1 MGTADAMTTPRPG
14 GPKPQIRDG
23 YYADWRGDEYE
34 CSPDGADVRLYRS
47 DPAEGFIEIR
57 PGRFVRVLQ
66 ADQVAN
72 FCYIR
77 TTCKWHGEP
86 FIVLGEADGWL
97 RVEYT
102 GGKAPVAQALG
113 LEEFDYG
120 VYQGWAPLTE
130 VEDLIEHRI

>member
-1 MGTADAMTTPRPG
+1 MT
-14 GPKPQIRDG
+14 IRDG

-34 CSPDGADVRLYRS
+34 VSPAGADMRLYTTEA
-47 DPAEGFIEIR
+47 AEGFHQVR
-57 PGRFVRVLQ
+57 PGRYVRVLQ

-77 TTCKWHGEP
+77 TTCTWQGEP
-86 FIVLGEADGWL
+86 FIVLAESDGWL

-102 GGKAPVAQALG
+102 GGKAPVARTLG

-120 VYQGWAPLTE
+120 VYQGWAPKDAVENLTE
-130 VEDLIEHRI
+130 HRV